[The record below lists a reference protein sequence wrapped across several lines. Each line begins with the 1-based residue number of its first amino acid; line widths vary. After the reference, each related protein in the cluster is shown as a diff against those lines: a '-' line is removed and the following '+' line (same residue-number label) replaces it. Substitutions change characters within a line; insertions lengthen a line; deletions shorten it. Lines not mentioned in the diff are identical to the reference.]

1 MHLYIFDIA
10 MEHLM
15 GTFPS
20 DVSAL
25 ANPYQICIDM
35 SFLLVLITT
44 IRKIRSVFV
53 WCGFG
58 STPTYQDPR
67 VRDPTRPEHKT
78 PTSGGNSVIIW
89 ETHFPGGERH
99 SLPEPSSPA
108 NLPRPRPRSHRP
120 WWARPHARSML
131 TSCPLFWIALR
142 LTRCSLELAVLHRSH
157 QRERLRRPMGTAR
170 AHQGS
175 SGRSPLLPWF
185 LITPNLLAPENFS
198 GVLLQFVGGAI
209 S

>member
-1 MHLYIFDIA
+1 

-67 VRDPTRPEHKT
+67 VRDPTRPATRPDPNTK
-78 PTSGGNSVIIW
+78 PQQVVVI
-89 ETHFPGGERH
+89 P
-99 SLPEPSSPA
+99 
-108 NLPRPRPRSHRP
+108 
-120 WWARPHARSML
+120 
-131 TSCPLFWIALR
+131 
-142 LTRCSLELAVLHRSH
+142 
-157 QRERLRRPMGTAR
+157 
-170 AHQGS
+170 
-175 SGRSPLLPWF
+175 
-185 LITPNLLAPENFS
+185 
-198 GVLLQFVGGAI
+198 
-209 S
+209 

>member
-1 MHLYIFDIA
+1 

-25 ANPYQICIDM
+25 ANPYQICIGTP
-35 SFLLVLITT
+35 FLLVLITT

-67 VRDPTRPEHKT
+67 VRDPTRPEHKI
-78 PTSGGNSVIIW
+78 PTIDGDSVIIR

-108 NLPRPRPRSHRP
+108 NLPRPRPRSRRP
-120 WWARPHARSML
+120 W
-131 TSCPLFWIALR
+131 
-142 LTRCSLELAVLHRSH
+142 
-157 QRERLRRPMGTAR
+157 
-170 AHQGS
+170 
-175 SGRSPLLPWF
+175 
-185 LITPNLLAPENFS
+185 
-198 GVLLQFVGGAI
+198 
-209 S
+209 

>member
-1 MHLYIFDIA
+1 

-58 STPTYQDPR
+58 STPTYQDSR

-120 WWARPHARSML
+120 W
-131 TSCPLFWIALR
+131 
-142 LTRCSLELAVLHRSH
+142 
-157 QRERLRRPMGTAR
+157 
-170 AHQGS
+170 
-175 SGRSPLLPWF
+175 
-185 LITPNLLAPENFS
+185 
-198 GVLLQFVGGAI
+198 
-209 S
+209 